1 MYSNIDTIDQLRA
14 RVQVL
19 EQQKAAEWKVMKARV
34 NDQYDRLKP
43 ANLIKNA
50 FGDLSDNLNLNQ
62 DGDILREGAALASG
76 MIVNAIMSGSKN
88 KALKKW
94 LSIALF
100 SVATYFI
107 TRHRDDIVNAGN
119 KVVNFIT
126 DKLNN
131 AQTKRAARK
140 AREEAEEEDYEEAPD
155 FPDEDMDEV
164 VP

>member
-1 MYSNIDTIDQLRA
+1 MYSNIDTIEQLNA

-19 EQQKAAEWKVMKARV
+19 EQQRAAEWKEMKDRV
-34 NDQYDRLKP
+34 NEQYERLKP

-76 MIVNAIMSGSKN
+76 MIVNAVMSGSKN

-94 LSIALF
+94 LSVALF

-107 TRHRDDIVNAGN
+107 TRHREDIVNAAN

-126 DKLNN
+126 DKLNS
-131 AQTKRAARK
+131 AQTRRAARK
-140 AREEAEEEDYEEAPD
+140 AREEAEEEDLEEAPD

-164 VP
+164 LP